1 MIQLYIRIL
10 LEISFGVIIMLPFF
24 IIVLI
29 LAGSLAG
36 QFFFGNRSRQ
46 EVGKHSA
53 KRKA

>member
-1 MIQLYIRIL
+1 
-10 LEISFGVIIMLPFF
+10 MLPFF

-36 QFFFGNRSRQ
+36 QIFFGNHPRQ
-46 EVGKHSA
+46 AAGKHSA